1 MVSTIRG
8 DDNFDSAG
16 PFGQTTL
23 LVDRASV
30 GTGSQVEVSFTG
42 GYRRYEVY
50 LEDVFPSEFNTSE
63 LRVRYKNTSNSIVST
78 SYAYHGIVD
87 SDRQTISQSLG
98 FYSEIRLSAYAPQG
112 SSADGSNDL
121 RFTFYDPYSTNAS
134 GLVTFNYAYANG
146 TNSTEIGSGH
156 AHMTYN
162 NRQRFNGAV
171 FYLTNGTFTRGN
183 ITVMGVSS

>member
-50 LEDVFPSEFNTSE
+50 FEDLFPSTFNTSE
-63 LRVRYKNTSNSIVST
+63 LQVRYKNTSNSIVST

-87 SDRQTISQSLG
+87 SDRQTIGQSLG

-112 SSADGSNDL
+112 TGSNGSNDL
-121 RFTFYDPYSTNAS
+121 RFTFYDPYSTNS
-134 GLVTFNYAYANG
+134 GGFVTFNYAYANG
-146 TNSTEIGSGH
+146 TSSTEIGSGQ
-156 AHMTYN
+156 AHMVDSS
-162 NRQRFNGAV
+162 RQRFNGAV
-171 FYLTNGTFTRGN
+171 FYLTNGTFTGGK